1 MKVGSKPKGL
11 VEWLLVK
18 ANQIPVPLID
28 SFSAMMNA
36 KAILVAN
43 EMGLFNALVE
53 RPLPARV
60 LAKHLGA
67 SVRGISDLA
76 DALCANGYLAREGDR
91 VALTEISRKWLVRS
105 SPSYIGNMLEH
116 VNDLWPIWTKLEEAV
131 RTGAAPGSNYQNWLK
146 DKEHRRILERHILG
160 LRDMARFTAPEL
172 TRAAPLPRR
181 AHRLLDIGGGHGG
194 YSIAFCEKYPS
205 LSATV
210 FDLQA
215 TSEIGREIVER
226 EGMSERVKFEV
237 GDFLADD
244 FGSDYDAALCFN
256 IIHNFSEADNQKVL
270 AKIARALKP
279 GGMLVLWD
287 MFKEPAGARDI
298 QPTLMALHML
308 VASGGTAYLKERVD
322 GWLREAGFDR
332 LRLKHT
338 RTAPGL
344 SLIIARKKQG
354 RQDR

>member
-43 EMGLFNALVE
+43 EIGLFNALAQ
-53 RPLPARV
+53 RPLPPRV

-91 VALTEISRKWLVRS
+91 VALTDISRKWLVRS
-105 SPSYIGNMLEH
+105 SPAYIGNMLEH
-116 VNDLWPIWTKLEEAV
+116 VNDLWPVWTHLEEAV
-131 RTGAAPGSNYQNWLK
+131 RTGAAPGSNYQNWLR
-146 DKEHRRILERHILG
+146 DKKYRRILERHILG
-160 LRDMARFTAPEL
+160 LRDLARFIAPEL
-172 TRAAPLPRR
+172 TLAVRMPRR
-181 AHRLLDIGGGHGG
+181 ARRLLDIGGGHGG
-194 YSIAFCEKYPS
+194 YSIAFCEKHPS
-205 LSATV
+205 LTATV
-210 FDLQA
+210 FDLEP
-215 TSEIGREIVER
+215 TSEIGREVVDR
-226 EGMSERVKFEV
+226 EGMSDRVKFEV
-237 GDFLADD
+237 GDFLSDD
-244 FGSDYDAALCFN
+244 FGSDYDVALYFN
-256 IIHNFSEADNQKVL
+256 IIHNFSEEDNRKVL
-270 AKIARALKP
+270 AKVARALKR
-279 GGMLVLWD
+279 GGVLAVWD

-308 VASGGTAYLKERVD
+308 VASGGTAYLKETVT
-322 GWLREAGFDR
+322 GWLREAGFD
-332 LRLKHT
+332 KVIHKET

-344 SLIIARKKQG
+344 TIIIARKK
-354 RQDR
+354 

>member
-1 MKVGSKPKGL
+1 MKVGSKPQGL
-11 VEWLLVK
+11 IEWLLVK

-36 KAILVAN
+36 KAILAAN
-43 EMGLFNALVE
+43 EIGLFNALVE
-53 RPLPARV
+53 RPLPPRV
-60 LAKHLGA
+60 LAKRLGA

-76 DALCANGYLAREGDR
+76 DALCANGYLAHEGDR
-91 VALTEISRKWLVRS
+91 VALTELSRKWLVRS
-105 SPSYIGNMLEH
+105 SPDYIGNMLEH
-116 VNDLWPIWTKLEEAV
+116 VNDLWPVWTNLEEAV

-146 DKEHRRILERHILG
+146 DAKYRRILERHILG

-172 TRAAPLPRR
+172 TRAITLPRR
-181 AHRLLDIGGGHGG
+181 AKRLLDIGGGHGG

-226 EGMSERVKFEV
+226 EGMTERLKFVV
-237 GDFLADD
+237 GDFLTDD
-244 FGSDYDAALCFN
+244 LGADYDAVLYFN
-256 IIHNFSEADNQKVL
+256 IIHNFSEEDNRHVL
-270 AKIARALKP
+270 AKVAGALKP
-279 GGMLVLWD
+279 GGVLAVWD
-287 MFKEPAGARDI
+287 MFKEPGGARDI
-298 QPTLMALHML
+298 QPSLMALHML
-308 VASGGTAYLKERVD
+308 VASGGTAYLKETVN

-332 LRLKHT
+332 LRLKDT

-344 SLIIARKKQG
+344 SLIIARK
-354 RQDR
+354 R

>member
-1 MKVGSKPKGL
+1 MKVGTKPKGL

-43 EMGLFNALVE
+43 EIGLFNALEE

-76 DALCANGYLAREGDR
+76 DALCANGYLAREGER

-105 SPSYIGNMLEH
+105 SPAYIGNMLEH
-116 VNDLWPIWTKLEEAV
+116 VNDLWPVWTHLEEAV
-131 RTGAAPGSNYQNWLK
+131 RTGAAPRSNYQNWLR

-160 LRDMARFTAPEL
+160 LRDMAHFTAPEL
-172 TRAAPLPRR
+172 TRAVRLPRR
-181 AHRLLDIGGGHGG
+181 ARRLLDLGGGHGG

-205 LSATV
+205 LTATV
-210 FDLQA
+210 FDLGP
-215 TSEIGREIVER
+215 TSEIGREVVER
-226 EGMSERVKFEV
+226 EGMSDRVKFEV
-237 GDFLADD
+237 GDFLSDD
-244 FGSDYDAALCFN
+244 FGSDYDAALYFN
-256 IIHNFSEADNQKVL
+256 IIHNFSEEDNRKVL
-270 AKIARALKP
+270 AKIARALKR
-279 GGMLVLWD
+279 GGVLAVWD
-287 MFKEPAGARDI
+287 MFKEPERARDI

-308 VASGGTAYLKERVD
+308 VASGGTAYLKETVE
-322 GWLREAGFDR
+322 GWLREAGFDGIR
-332 LRLKHT
+332 TKET

-344 SLIIARKKQG
+344 TLVTARKK
-354 RQDR
+354 